1 MQRELQLVRD
11 EAKAAVVSRERLS
24 QELQTK
30 QAQVCSLEGQL
41 DAARTLNNKLS
52 LEVKRLEPSK
62 SSSNLYQTVFFLILF
77 SVSLSGWRQNWRSCR
92 TAVGQQMQL
101 HFLHR
106 AGAPPLPGNTVV
118 QSCKPCPSV
127 CHVYS
132 FCSFVLYLITSA
144 EVSLESYTKKK
155 KMQGLK

>member
-1 MQRELQLVRD
+1 
-11 EAKAAVVSRERLS
+11 
-24 QELQTK
+24 
-30 QAQVCSLEGQL
+30 
-41 DAARTLNNKLS
+41 
-52 LEVKRLEPSK
+52 
-62 SSSNLYQTVFFLILF
+62 
-77 SVSLSGWRQNWRSCR
+77 
-92 TAVGQQMQL
+92 MQL

-132 FCSFVLYLITSA
+132 FCSFLLYLITSA

-155 KMQGLK
+155 KCMALNKQRLLKPPELCPLSLSPSCSLCLTLNFFSLWGFLDHCSSLSPVSEPVMKLLVSVGLCRSVLKPSQNVLFLS